1 MEWALQLAL
10 SKAGILIGAFI
21 GLLALEKIFPAVKL
35 RVQFP
40 RMLKNFSL
48 AGLNI
53 VLSPFIVVPITLL
66 AAQFQLSWRPQWFT
80 GIIFDLI
87 LLDCWIYFWH
97 RANHAIPLLWR
108 FHEVHHLDEALD
120 VSSALRFHFGEVI
133 LSSLM
138 RAMIILLLAVPITS
152 VIIFEVL
159 VTVAAMFHHSN
170 IRLPQ
175 WLEVPLSYVI
185 VTPSIHFLHHHAL
198 REDTDSNY
206 ATGFSVWD
214 RIFGSRN
221 GNARTQGMVMGI
233 EGQGDVSLP
242 RLIFRPFWFK

>member
-138 RAMIILLLAVPITS
+138 RAMIILLLGVPITS
-152 VIIFEVL
+152 VVIFEVL